1 MCIRSLFAYP
11 AIVPAIHIVNTYS
24 LTTSDDSQA
33 DVLEK
38 ILRTVHS
45 NKDINI
51 ILSPNGVIVA
61 ITLEF
66 CGTHFYRLYESRIL
80 SLCCVL

>member
-1 MCIRSLFAYP
+1 MSIRSLLAYP
-11 AIVPAIHIVNTYS
+11 AIFPAIHIVNTCS

-33 DVLEK
+33 DVLEE
-38 ILRTVHS
+38 ILRTMHS
-45 NKDINI
+45 SKDNN
-51 ILSPNGVIVA
+51 ILSLKGVVVA

-80 SLCCVL
+80 FFCCVL